1 MLGKNLSQRVPQPG
15 TRRRAANAPIIRI
28 ARNLGRSQ
36 QGSADVR
43 AKHPALIVAVHWGSL
58 VAILVSVGV
67 MFARDAIED
76 TSMRQFL
83 LQAHRQLGLVVL
95 AVVWI
100 RIMVRLTMKLA
111 DHSRGMSAFMRLAA
125 QAAHVLLYGLL
136 IGIPVVG
143 WALTSAHDIP
153 LFFLGVI
160 HLPKLV
166 AADSELADTLSDY
179 HVWLAWGLLAA
190 VAVHAAAALWHH
202 FIRRDG
208 VLVAMLPGG
217 RSRTATRHGSEPAN
231 VSQPLAGVAQHVTVA
246 APIEE

>member
-1 MLGKNLSQRVPQPG
+1 MLRKKFNHPILQPVG
-15 TRRRAANAPIIRI
+15 RRRAAGAPGARI
-28 ARNLGRSQ
+28 ARSYGWP
-36 QGSADVR
+36 QGLAEVR
-43 AKHPALIVAVHWGSL
+43 PKHPALIVGMHWGS
-58 VAILVSVGV
+58 VIAILVSVGV

-95 AVVWI
+95 AVAWF

-125 QAAHVLLYGLL
+125 QGAHVLLYGLL
-136 IGIPVVG
+136 IAIPVVG

-208 VLVAMLPGG
+208 VLHAMLPG
-217 RSRTATRHGSEPAN
+217 RSRTATRRGSEPAG
-231 VSQPLAGVAQHVTVA
+231 VGSQPGGVGSPTASVA

>member
-1 MLGKNLSQRVPQPG
+1 
-15 TRRRAANAPIIRI
+15 
-28 ARNLGRSQ
+28 
-36 QGSADVR
+36 VR
-43 AKHPALIVAVHWGSL
+43 AKHPALIVSLHWGSL
-58 VAILVSVGV
+58 IAILVSVAV

-100 RIMVRLTMKLA
+100 RIMVRLTRRLA
-111 DHSRGMSAFMRLAA
+111 DHSNGMGALMRRAA

-136 IGIPVVG
+136 IALPVVG

-153 LFFLGVI
+153 LSFLGVI

-190 VAVHAAAALWHH
+190 VAIHVAAALWHH
-202 FIRRDG
+202 FIRRDA
-208 VLVAMLPGG
+208 VLDAMLPG
-217 RSRTATRHGSEPAN
+217 RSRMAARHGSQPAS
-231 VSQPLAGVAQHVTVA
+231 VGPQPASVV

>member
-1 MLGKNLSQRVPQPG
+1 MLRKKFSQQILQPVA
-15 TRRRAANAPIIRI
+15 RRRAAGAASARI
-28 ARNLGRSQ
+28 ARNYGWS
-36 QGSADVR
+36 QGSAEVR
-43 AKHPALIVAVHWGSL
+43 AKHPALIVSLHWGSL
-58 VAILVSVGV
+58 IAILVSVAV

-100 RIMVRLTMKLA
+100 RIMVRLTRRLA
-111 DHSRGMSAFMRLAA
+111 DHSNGMSALMRLAA

-136 IGIPVVG
+136 IALPVVG

-153 LFFLGVI
+153 LSFLGVI

-190 VAVHAAAALWHH
+190 VAIHVAAALWHH
-202 FIRRDG
+202 FIRRDA
-208 VLVAMLPGG
+208 VLDAMLPG
-217 RSRTATRHGSEPAN
+217 RSRMAARHGSEP
-231 VSQPLAGVAQHVTVA
+231 VSVGSQPVSVV

>member
-1 MLGKNLSQRVPQPG
+1 MMRKKFNHQILQPVA
-15 TRRRAANAPIIRI
+15 RRRAFGAPG
-28 ARNLGRSQ
+28 ARLARSHGWS
-36 QGSADVR
+36 QGSAEVR
-43 AKHPALIVAVHWGSL
+43 AKHPALIVSMHWGSL
-58 VAILVSVGV
+58 IAIVVSVGV

-111 DHSRGMSAFMRLAA
+111 DHSHGMGAFMRLAA

-136 IGIPVVG
+136 IAIPVVG

-160 HLPKLV
+160 HLPQLV
-166 AADSELADTLSDY
+166 SADSELADTLSDY

-190 VAVHAAAALWHH
+190 VALHVAAALWHH

-208 VLVAMLPGG
+208 VLRAMLPGLPAP
-217 RSRTATRHGSEPAN
+217 ATRRGSEPAG
-231 VSQPLAGVAQHVTVA
+231 VGSQPGGVGSPTASVA

>member
-1 MLGKNLSQRVPQPG
+1 MLF
-15 TRRRAANAPIIRI
+15 
-28 ARNLGRSQ
+28 RS
-36 QGSADVR
+36 
-43 AKHPALIVAVHWGSL
+43 
-58 VAILVSVGV
+58 
-67 MFARDAIED
+67 
-76 TSMRQFL
+76 
-83 LQAHRQLGLVVL
+83 LGLVVL

-136 IGIPVVG
+136 IAIPVVG

-208 VLVAMLPGG
+208 VLHAMLPGG
-217 RSRTATRHGSEPAN
+217 RSRTAIRHGSEPAN
-231 VSQPLAGVAQHVTVA
+231 VSQTLASVAQHPTVA
-246 APIEE
+246 APMEE

>member
-1 MLGKNLSQRVPQPG
+1 MLRKKFSQQILQPVA
-15 TRRRAANAPIIRI
+15 RRRAAGLASARI
-28 ARNLGRSQ
+28 ARYHGWP
-36 QGSADVR
+36 QGSAEVR
-43 AKHPALIVAVHWGSL
+43 AKHPALIVSLHWGSL
-58 VAILVSVGV
+58 IAILVSVAV
-67 MFARDAIED
+67 MFTRGAIED

-111 DHSRGMSAFMRLAA
+111 DHSNGMHALMHLAA
-125 QAAHVLLYGLL
+125 RGAHVLLYGLL
-136 IGIPVVG
+136 IALPVVG

-153 LFFLGVI
+153 LSFLGVI

-190 VAVHAAAALWHH
+190 VAIHVAAALWHH
-202 FIRRDG
+202 FIRRDA
-208 VLVAMLPGG
+208 VLDAMLPG
-217 RSRTATRHGSEPAN
+217 RSRMAARHGSEPASVASKP
-231 VSQPLAGVAQHVTVA
+231 VSVV

>member
-1 MLGKNLSQRVPQPG
+1 MLRKKFSHQILQPVA
-15 TRRRAANAPIIRI
+15 RRRATGAASARI
-28 ARNLGRSQ
+28 ARNHGRSQ
-36 QGSADVR
+36 GSAEVR
-43 AKHPALIVAVHWGSL
+43 AKHPALIVSLHWGSL
-58 VAILVSVGV
+58 IAILVSVAV

-100 RIMVRLTMKLA
+100 RIMARLTRRLA
-111 DHSRGMSAFMRLAA
+111 DHSNGMSALMRLAA

-136 IGIPVVG
+136 IALPVVG

-153 LFFLGVI
+153 LSFLGVI

-190 VAVHAAAALWHH
+190 VAIHVAAALWHH
-202 FIRRDG
+202 FIRRDA
-208 VLVAMLPGG
+208 VLDAMLPG
-217 RSRTATRHGSEPAN
+217 RSRMAARHGLEPASVASKP
-231 VSQPLAGVAQHVTVA
+231 VSVV